1 MDNNIMD
8 NNIMDNKKI
17 PKKIFIVPYRNRG
30 PQLYFFCKWMNEFI
44 LANGKNEDDYK
55 IFFSHQNDN
64 KVFNR
69 GAIKNIGF
77 IVAKKLYPDHY
88 KNITFIFNDI
98 DCLPYK
104 KDLFD
109 YETEIGTITHYY
121 GFEHSLGGI
130 VVIKGIDFQHI
141 NGFINLYTWG
151 QEDRSLQ
158 LRCEKKNLII
168 DRTNFYK
175 IGSKEI
181 LQLFDGVNRIINNK
195 ELNRACYDDGSDGIS
210 TLHNLFYTID
220 NTSKNAEDPSFV
232 EYENTLM
239 INIYN
244 FSTKYNYNK
253 NDFTN
258 YDLRNPEVEIFKG
271 KIKVVDF
278 NDNDWTNIP
287 LYSTINNPVVNN
299 PLVNNP
305 VVNDPVV
312 NDPVVNNILN
322 LYTQAN
328 QQNTPF
334 FFKKTNLNSNN
345 KIISAKDIYISNF
358 ASQNNIK
365 PRATTSIK
373 LGLGGLTFKY

>member
-1 MDNNIMD
+1 
-8 NNIMDNKKI
+8 MDNKKI

-44 LANGKNEDDYK
+44 LANNENEDDYK

-77 IVAKKLYPDHY
+77 IVAKKLYPDDY

-130 VVIKGIDFQHI
+130 VVIKGVDFQHI

-220 NTSKNAEDPSFV
+220 NTSKNAEDPSFI

-244 FSTKYNYNK
+244 FSTKYNYDK

-271 KIKVVDF
+271 KNKVDNF

-287 LYSTINNPVVNN
+287 LYSTINNTNNPLVNNPVVNN

-305 VVNDPVV
+305 QQ
-312 NDPVVNNILN
+312 NNILN
-322 LYTQAN
+322 LYNPVKQENN
-328 QQNTPF
+328 QMF
-334 FFKKTNLNSNN
+334 FRKINPNN
-345 KIISAKDIYISNF
+345 KTLTAKDIYSSNF
-358 ASQNNIK
+358 ANQNNIK
-365 PRATTSIK
+365 SRATTSIK
-373 LGLGGLTFKY
+373 LG